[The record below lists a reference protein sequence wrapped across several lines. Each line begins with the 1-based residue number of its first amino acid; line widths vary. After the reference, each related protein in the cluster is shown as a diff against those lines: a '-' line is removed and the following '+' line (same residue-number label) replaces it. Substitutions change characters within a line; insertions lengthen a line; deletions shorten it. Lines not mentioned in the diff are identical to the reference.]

1 MVQMGRRLCL
11 TLLAACLA
19 LTAAA
24 GCFGVSQNP
33 NYFPSILCDGDIIR
47 THAKPP
53 GPAYFADFDP
63 HACRVEVVP
72 IEATNPVRTQHL
84 LIATVFD
91 EENKPRRGRRV
102 EWMLEGVGN
111 IIEVDESGVFPGRGY
126 KVDNHYAVS
135 YTDYKE
141 HCVSRGTGNPNDD
154 FVIQPGQ
161 SWCVISSAVEGDSHL
176 TVYCPEIHNWDHHKV
191 FVTKHWVDAEWI
203 FPKPA
208 VNRAGTEHVFTTCI
222 FRHTDRQPLANYRVR
237 YRILDGPPAFLTAG
251 PVAGAPGLSAHGQEA
266 IATSDLNGN
275 ASVTLAQ
282 VAPVMGVN
290 HIGIEIIRPPD
301 PLTPS
306 GAGMVIGRGQTFKEW
321 QAPQVALNKT
331 APSTVVV
338 NQELPYTITVTNTGK
353 VETKALTVQDP
364 IPASLLFV
372 RADPPPVVDG
382 DHLVWTLGELQPG
395 QSRTM
400 QVVFRTTRPGTI
412 TNTASVVT
420 DEGLKDQKS
429 VTTEVTTPGLK
440 VVKTGPATGV
450 TGIPITYDITVSNPG
465 GGPATNVVLEDTFDA
480 GLEHETKANPVKL
493 TVGTLGPRESRT
505 IKLALTPRQAGSL
518 VNRVVAT
525 ADGGLA
531 DHSEHTVVV
540 QEARLGVQVTGP
552 AASYVGRPATWTIK
566 VTNPGE
572 TVLGDVTLRDLV
584 PPELSFTSASDGG
597 RLDGGQV
604 VWTLGSLQPKETKTV
619 QVSTKSVKM
628 SPQVLNVAVA
638 KAAPGL
644 EAQDKAA
651 LEIRG
656 VPAYR
661 LELVDMDDPVE
672 VGNKTTYKIDVTNQG
687 SLPGHQVQ
695 ITCYIPPE
703 MEYVDTQGTVKPQVN
718 GRTVT
723 FPAVDA
729 LKPQETVTYLLD
741 VRALKAGD
749 ARFKVE
755 LRSTHLGSPVIKEE
769 STTIYKQPDGTR
781 PPAATSPAPA
791 PAREPAAAPPA
802 PIHLDTPAGPTPA
815 APAGDASPQAV
826 PPASAPAASGTG
838 SVPADPPPPPP
849 PGPAGGP
856 PSPAAG
862 PGSGGR

>member
-19 LTAAA
+19 LATAA
-24 GCFGVSQNP
+24 GCGVSQNP
-33 NYFPSILCDGDIIR
+33 NYFPYLLCNNDVIR

-53 GPAYFADFDP
+53 GPAYYADFDP
-63 HACRVEVVP
+63 HAVRLEVVP

-91 EENKPRRGRRV
+91 EANKPRRDRRV

-111 IIEVDESGVFPGRGY
+111 IIEVDESGVWAGRGY

-135 YTDYKE
+135 YTGYQE
-141 HCVSRGTGNPNDD
+141 HRVSRGTGNPNDD
-154 FVIQPGQ
+154 FVIEPGQ
-161 SWCVISSAVEGDSHL
+161 TWCVISSAVEGDSHL

-208 VNRAGTEHVFTTCI
+208 VNRAGTEHVFTTNI
-222 FRHTDRQPLANYRVR
+222 FRHTDRQPLAGYRVR
-237 YRILDGPPAFLTAG
+237 YRILDGPPAFFL
-251 PVAGAPGLSAHGQEA
+251 PEHSQES
-266 IATSDLNGN
+266 IATTDLNGN

-301 PLTPS
+301 PCTPS

-331 APSTVVV
+331 APASVVV
-338 NQELPYTITVTNTGK
+338 GQEIPYTVTVTNTGK

-364 IPASLLFV
+364 IPDSLLFV
-372 RADPPPVVDG
+372 RADPQPVVDG
-382 DHLVWTLGELQPG
+382 NRLVWTLGELQAG

-400 QVVFRTTRPGTI
+400 QVIFKTTRPGTI
-412 TNTASVVT
+412 TNTASVIT

-450 TGIPITYDITVSNPG
+450 TGVPITYDITVSNPG
-465 GGPATNVVLEDTFDA
+465 GGPAANVVLEDSFDA

-493 TVGTLGPRESRT
+493 TVGTLGPHESRT
-505 IKLALTPRQAGSL
+505 IKLTLTPRQPGNL

-531 DHSEHTVVV
+531 DHSEHAVVV

-552 AASYVGRPATWTIK
+552 AASYVGRPSTWTIK

-572 TVLGDVTLRDLV
+572 TALGDVAVRGLV
-584 PPELSFTSASDGG
+584 PAELSFTSATDGG
-597 RLDGGQV
+597 RLDNGQV
-604 VWTLGSLQPKETKTV
+604 VWALGTLQPKETRTV
-619 QVSTKSVKM
+619 QVATKSVKM
-628 SPQVLNVAVA
+628 SPQVLVVASA
-638 KAAPGL
+638 TASPGL

-661 LELVDMDDPVE
+661 LELVDLDDPVE

-695 ITCYIPPE
+695 ITCILPPE
-703 MEYVDTQGTVKPQVN
+703 MEYVDSQGPGKPQVN

-723 FPAVDA
+723 FPAVEA
-729 LKPQETVTYLLD
+729 LKPEETATYTVE

-755 LRSTHLGSPVIKEE
+755 LRSTHLGGPVTKEE

-781 PPAATSPAPA
+781 PPAATSA
-791 PAREPAAAPPA
+791 PAREPAGAPA
-802 PIHLDTPAGPTPA
+802 PVRLDTPLG
-815 APAGDASPQAV
+815 
-826 PPASAPAASGTG
+826 
-838 SVPADPPPPPP
+838 PP
-849 PGPAGGP
+849 PGPAPAPPAGEVAPRPAPAPAPGTPAGGAAPTP
-856 PSPAAG
+856 PPEPPA
-862 PGSGGR
+862 PSGGLPLSAVPGTGGR